1 MKVSAIFGVGKF
13 MMMLPC
19 KTGGQDGRQNAQKPA
34 AGQSDEA
41 ATHPAGV
48 RFLDLAQYARHNP
61 WHDAWAELQF
71 GATTRAVQRYRTRL
85 WGFYG

>member
-1 MKVSAIFGVGKF
+1 MNEGFGDF
-13 MMMLPC
+13 WR
-19 KTGGQDGRQNAQKPA
+19 GQVHDESPLQYGRQNAQKPS

-71 GATTRAVQRYRTRL
+71 GATTRAVQHKRMRL

>member
-1 MKVSAIFGVGKF
+1 M
-13 MMMLPC
+13 
-19 KTGGQDGRQNAQKPA
+19 GQL
-34 AGQSDEA
+34 DEA
-41 ATHPAGV
+41 APHPAGG

-71 GATTRAVQRYRTRL
+71 GATTRAAQRNRTRL

>member
-1 MKVSAIFGVGKF
+1 
-13 MMMLPC
+13 MMLLPC
-19 KTGGQDGRQNAQKPA
+19 KTGVQDGRQNAQKPA

-61 WHDAWAELQF
+61 WHDA
-71 GATTRAVQRYRTRL
+71 
-85 WGFYG
+85 

>member
-1 MKVSAIFGVGKF
+1 
-13 MMMLPC
+13 L
-19 KTGGQDGRQNAQKPA
+19 QDGRENAQNPP

-41 ATHPAGV
+41 ATHPAGL
-48 RFLDLAQYARHNP
+48 RFLDLAQYAGAGH

-71 GATTRAVQRYRTRL
+71 GATTRAVQHKRMRL